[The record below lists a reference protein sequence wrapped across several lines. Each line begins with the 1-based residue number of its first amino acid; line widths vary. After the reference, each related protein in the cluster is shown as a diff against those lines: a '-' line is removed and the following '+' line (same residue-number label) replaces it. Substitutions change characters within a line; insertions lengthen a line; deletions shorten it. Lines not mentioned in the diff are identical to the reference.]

1 MYKFI
6 TVLCEL
12 VAFVSI
18 LAIGFALLQF
28 APALD
33 HAIIEM
39 KGNYNGR

>member
-18 LAIGFALLQF
+18 LAIGLALLQF

-39 KGNYNGR
+39 KGN